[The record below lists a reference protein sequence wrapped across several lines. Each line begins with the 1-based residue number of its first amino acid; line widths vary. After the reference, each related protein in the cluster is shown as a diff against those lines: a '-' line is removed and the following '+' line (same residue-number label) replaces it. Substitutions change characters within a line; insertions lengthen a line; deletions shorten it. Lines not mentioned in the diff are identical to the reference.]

1 LHQALTK
8 LRRNT
13 IKQAVIE
20 NNEIKALLHLIDD
33 PDEDVYQSVSEKIVS
48 IGKAIIPN
56 LEHLWEINHNES
68 TQERIE
74 QLIHRLHFREL
85 TEEFTLWLN
94 DSNASLL
101 SGSLIIAKYHYPD
114 INTAQVLQEIEK
126 IRRNVWIELNAYL
139 TPMEKVTVLNS
150 IFYNYYKQI
159 GVELNYESP
168 DQFLI
173 NKTLETKSGNA
184 ISNGIVYLILCHL
197 LDIPVSA
204 IHIPRQF
211 ILAYFDD
218 AFEIMN
224 PVFSGK
230 TKIIF
235 YIDPLSGQLFSN
247 KDVESYFNRINVPPA
262 PYYFKP
268 MSNKEVIRFLLEEM
282 SKCFDNDSNQYKMDE
297 LLSLANLIEI

>member
-1 LHQALTK
+1 M
-8 LRRNT
+8 
-13 IKQAVIE
+13 IE
-20 NNEIKALLHLIDD
+20 NNEIKALLHLMDD
-33 PDEDVYQSVSEKIVS
+33 PDEDVYQSVSEKIIS
-48 IGKAIIPN
+48 FGKAIIPN
-56 LEHLWEINHNES
+56 LEHLWESNHNEN
-68 TQERIE
+68 TQLRVE
-74 QLIHRLHFREL
+74 QLIHQLHFRDL

-101 SGSLIIAKYHYPD
+101 SGSLIIAKYHFPE
-114 INTAQVLQEIEK
+114 INATQVLQEIEK

-139 TPMEKVTVLNS
+139 TPMEKITVLNS

-159 GVELNYESP
+159 GVDLNYDSP

-204 IHIPRQF
+204 IQIPKQF

-218 AFEIMN
+218 EFELSHPELPIAQKI
-224 PVFSGK
+224 VFN
-230 TKIIF
+230 
-235 YIDPLSGQLFSN
+235 IDPVSGQMFSN
-247 KDVESYFNRINVPPA
+247 KDVENYFKRMNIPPA

-268 MSNKEVIRFLLEEM
+268 MNNKQVIRFLLEEL
-282 SKCFDNDSNQYKMDE
+282 SKCYDTDNNRYKMDE
-297 LLSLANLIEI
+297 LLSLAYLIEI

>member
-1 LHQALTK
+1 M
-8 LRRNT
+8 
-13 IKQAVIE
+13 IE
-20 NNEIKALLHLIDD
+20 NNEIKALLHLMDD
-33 PDEDVYQSVSEKIVS
+33 PDEVVYESVSEKIIS
-48 IGKAIIPN
+48 FGKAIIPN
-56 LEHLWEINHNES
+56 LEHLWESNHNET
-68 TQERIE
+68 TQLRVE

-101 SGSLIIAKYHYPD
+101 SGSLIIAKYHFPD
-114 INTAQVLQEIEK
+114 INASQVIQDIEK

-139 TPMEKVTVLNS
+139 TPMEKITVLNS

-159 GVELNYESP
+159 GVELNYQSP

-197 LDIPVSA
+197 LDIPVYA
-204 IHIPRQF
+204 IHIPNQF

-218 AFEIMN
+218 EIELSHPEL
-224 PVFSGK
+224 PVVQ
-230 TKIIF
+230 KIIF
-235 YIDPLSGQLFSN
+235 FIDPVSGQMFSN
-247 KDVESYFNRINVPPA
+247 KDVESYFKRIKIPPA

-268 MSNKEVIRFLLEEM
+268 MNDKQIIRFLLEEL
-282 SKCFDNDSNQYKMDE
+282 SKCYDTDSNRYKMDQ
-297 LLSLANLIEI
+297 LLSLAYLIEI